1 MKKRSLQ
8 LYLFLV
14 CSTVLSQNISEIDKN
29 SGFFNITRFG
39 AKAIINAELETFD
52 TSNGIVVSE
61 LQTNNA
67 NSFSLQTIN
76 GYFITSE
83 FSVGLGIGLDRY
95 NNPNA
100 NTLPIFF
107 DARYYLSDEVKS
119 IYFVTNLG
127 SLLKIENG
135 TRKGSMAN
143 IGIGYKFPMNKK
155 NKTIFVTDL
164 NFSHKSISLD
174 GLSISKSE
182 NFMRLNGV
190 LISFGILF

>member
-1 MKKRSLQ
+1 MKRNIYIIL
-8 LYLFLV
+8 LFLTINV
-14 CSTVLSQNISEIDKN
+14 FSQKDFNKN
-29 SGFFNITRFG
+29 FGFFNITRFG

-52 TSNGIVVSE
+52 TSNGIVVSQ

-76 GYFITSE
+76 GYFISSE

-143 IGIGYKFPMNKK
+143 IGVGYKFPINKN
-155 NKTIFVTDL
+155 NKTIIVTDL

-190 LISFGILF
+190 LITFGILF